1 VKNDPA
7 NIPSRPGCLNS
18 LAGFISTLVN
28 VYGQQ
33 HGDWSV
39 TAEVTAIVTGVC
51 MGVTAILFGVY
62 NFWILDRV
70 KQSHARELGTD
81 PRIDKERT
89 REKV

>member
-1 VKNDPA
+1 M
-7 NIPSRPGCLNS
+7 
-18 LAGFISTLVN
+18 
-28 VYGQQ
+28 
-33 HGDWSV
+33 